1 MPWDYLII
9 GADAAGLSGASQIKR
24 LKPQASIRVINKGKF
39 ISYGAC
45 GITYVISGEI
55 SSPQKLL
62 HFTPES
68 FKEARGIEVETGREA
83 VAVYP
88 DEHAVD
94 VRNLE
99 TGEVARERYR
109 RLLVATGATPKILP
123 FLDYGEEGI
132 LKVHN
137 IEDLVRVLAYLEKRK
152 PRRAAVIGAGNIG
165 LELTEALHKRE
176 IEVLLFEVLPE
187 PASLW
192 PPLIRRAILKKIEER
207 KVSFFPGTAI
217 RRVIRR
223 DDGFVLETGGQT
235 FLADVIFPVPGT
247 APATG
252 FCRGKIDLE
261 KNDAIRADRKAQ
273 TSHPDIYAAG
283 DCASVYHRVLGRNV
297 YAPLGSTANKMGRL
311 AGANMAGTDI
321 IFPGI
326 VGTQIMKFFE
336 LSVARTGLSLEEA
349 REEGLRVKAFSASRT
364 DKAPYYPGAS
374 TAEVEIICEEGSG
387 KVIGAQAAVEGNAA
401 QFIDPAAVAVFTG
414 MAARDLGWFDAAYA
428 PPYAPVWNALIAA
441 AQKALS

>member
-1 MPWDYLII
+1 MPWDYLIV

-88 DEHAVD
+88 DAHAVD

-109 RLLVATGATPKILP
+109 RLLIATGAAPKILP

-132 LKVHN
+132 LKVHD
-137 IEDLVRVLAYLEKRK
+137 IQDLVRALAYLEKRK

-165 LELTEALHKRE
+165 LELTEALHKRG

-207 KVSFFPGTAI
+207 KVSFFPKTAI
-217 RRVIRR
+217 GRVIRR
-223 DDGFVLETGGQT
+223 GDEFVLETGGRT
-235 FLADVIFPVPGT
+235 FNADVVFPVPGT

-261 KNDAIRADRKAQ
+261 KNAAIKADRKAQ
-273 TSHPDIYAAG
+273 ASHPDIYAAG

-311 AGANMAGTDI
+311 AGANMAGTEI
-321 IFPGI
+321 VFPGI

-387 KVIGAQAAVEGNAA
+387 KIIGAQAAVEGNAA